1 MKNKQI
7 IPAPEPDSI
16 PDSSSP
22 DSCSPGA
29 GSIPEESSPEAG
41 SIPDESSPE
50 ADSMADKIG
59 KIKLRVIV
67 THQYIKAMIK
77 KTAYAIRLLIFTNL
91 VLRGLFTCLDYCG
104 IQNDTAKRTPP
115 KTQIIF
121 K

>member
-22 DSCSPGA
+22 DSCSPEA
-29 GSIPEESSPEAG
+29 GFIPEESSPEAE

-50 ADSMADKIG
+50 AYSLTDKIG

-67 THQYIKAMIK
+67 TH
-77 KTAYAIRLLIFTNL
+77 
-91 VLRGLFTCLDYCG
+91 
-104 IQNDTAKRTPP
+104 
-115 KTQIIF
+115 
-121 K
+121 